1 MKLSRVEKFILKV
14 GTYEEKIF
22 KRRSEVRERKLKR
35 LIQDN
40 QEAVSSYIF
49 EKCTYLLRFNA
60 FLLVL
65 NLLFFVFSVLH
76 STYIMLV

>member
-22 KRRSEVRERKLKR
+22 KRRSEIRERQLKR

-40 QEAVSSYIF
+40 EDGVS
-49 EKCTYLLRFNA
+49 
-60 FLLVL
+60 
-65 NLLFFVFSVLH
+65 
-76 STYIMLV
+76 